1 MSRISKI
8 EVITGMSKLT
18 NLIQE
23 LSKVGVRGVTVMQ
36 VLGCGVEMG
45 TQEYE
50 VELNEVME
58 LLPKQQINIVVE
70 ANKVDKI
77 LDIIKK
83 ELYTGHIGDG
93 KIFVYDIDNVIRVR
107 TGEEGVEAL

>member
-1 MSRISKI
+1 MGISKI

-18 NLIQE
+18 NLICE

-36 VLGCGVEMG
+36 VLGCGVELG
-45 TQEYE
+45 TKEYE

-58 LLPKQQINIVVE
+58 LLPKQQINIVVQDE
-70 ANKVDKI
+70 KIHKI
-77 LDIIKK
+77 LDLIKK

-93 KIFVYDIDNVIRVR
+93 KIFVYGIDNVIRVR
-107 TGEEGVEAL
+107 TGDEGVEAL

>member
-18 NLIQE
+18 DLIQQ
-23 LSKVGVRGVTVMQ
+23 LSKVGIRGVTVMQ

-50 VELNEVME
+50 VEINEVME

-70 ANKVDKI
+70 TSKVDKI

-83 ELYTGHIGDG
+83 SSIQDILAMERFLYT
-93 KIFVYDIDNVIRVR
+93 
-107 TGEEGVEAL
+107 ALTM

>member
-18 NLIQE
+18 DLIQQ

-50 VELNEVME
+50 VEINEVME

-70 ANKVDKI
+70 TSKVDKI

-93 KIFVYDIDNVIRVR
+93 KIFVYDITNVIRVR
-107 TGEEGVEAL
+107 TGDEGIDAL

>member
-1 MSRISKI
+1 MGISKI

-18 NLIQE
+18 NLISE

-36 VLGCGVEMG
+36 VLGCGIELG
-45 TQEYE
+45 TKEYE

-58 LLPKQQINIVVE
+58 LLPKQQINVVVE
-70 ANKVDKI
+70 DDKVDKI
-77 LDIIKK
+77 LDLVKK

-93 KIFVYDIDNVIRVR
+93 KIFVYGIDDVIRVR
-107 TGEEGVEAL
+107 TGDEGVEAL

>member
-1 MSRISKI
+1 MGISKI

-18 NLIQE
+18 NLISE

-36 VLGCGVEMG
+36 VLGCGIELG
-45 TQEYE
+45 TKEYE

-58 LLPKQQINIVVE
+58 LLPNQQIIIVVE
-70 ANKVDKI
+70 DDKIVKI
-77 LDIIKK
+77 LDLVKK

-93 KIFVYDIDNVIRVR
+93 KIFVYGIDNVIRVR
-107 TGEEGVEAL
+107 TGDEGVEAL

>member
-18 NLIQE
+18 DLIQQ
-23 LSKVGVRGVTVMQ
+23 LSKVGIRGVTVMQ

-50 VELNEVME
+50 VEINEVME

-70 ANKVDKI
+70 TSKVDKN

-83 ELYTGHIGDG
+83 ELYTVHIGD
-93 KIFVYDIDNVIRVR
+93 
-107 TGEEGVEAL
+107 